1 MLDYDI
7 RQMYEDMEI
16 RLIQSMKRNLQRHL
30 DEEDETGFKYPQWQ
44 AMKLKELKRYQRQNK
59 DIVGHDTKGFSSS
72 ISKYLKREL
81 REGSYNAIKQNRE
94 AMGDKY
100 KANKRLSNSF
110 FKINDKKV
118 NALINSVNNDL
129 KTANRAVLRMTND
142 QYRKVIFQSQLYV
155 ANGVMTPKQAID
167 AANKEFL
174 RRGLN
179 VIEYKDG
186 KRVNIA
192 SYSQMAVRT
201 AGQRATLMGEGA
213 ARKKLKQHLIQISAH
228 GTSCE
233 LCIPWQGKVLIDDV
247 YSGGSKKDGKYTLLS
262 EAMDQGLFH
271 PNCKHGISTYFGG
284 KDDISDINASFANGK
299 DGHESDAAYQDDM
312 NYINRKIREYQRLE
326 VGSLDETNVK
336 TYRKERMKWQR
347 KKEKIKK
354 TPVYNPLD
362 NIAIQKMQERSNNI
376 FKNMNL
382 LEKTM
387 MADYTTGGYKT
398 INSYLIGKHKPN
410 DVMFMNKE
418 IEVIDNLM
426 SKSTIDSNIIA
437 YRGTKA
443 AHYASYKVG
452 DEFIEDVYYSTSLKQ
467 STAEEFAFKY
477 KGMNDNGEVYDNSM
491 MVEIRVPKDTKGLY
505 IGENGDYRQEYELIL
520 SRKLKYK
527 VISKTEHKIIL
538 EIIGGSK

>member
-16 RLIQSMKRNLQRHL
+16 RLIQSMKRNLQLHL

-44 AMKLKELKRYQRQNK
+44 AMKLKELKKYQRQNK
-59 DIVGHDTKGFSSS
+59 DIVGHDTKGFSTS

-81 REGSYNAIKQNRE
+81 REGSYNAIKQSRE

-118 NALINSVNNDL
+118 NTLINSVNNDL

-155 ANGVMTPKQAID
+155 ANGVMTPAQAID
-167 AANKEFL
+167 AANKDFL

-192 SYSQMAVRT
+192 SYSQMAIRT
-201 AGQRATLMGEGA
+201 AGQRATLIGEGA

-247 YSGGSKKDGKYTLLS
+247 YSGGSSKDGKYTLLS

-271 PNCKHGISTYFGG
+271 PNCRHGISTYFGG

-336 TYRKERMKWQR
+336 TYRKKR
-347 KKEKIKK
+347 KQWEKKKVELEQPKDNKKVNIKFNLPDDNSKFTNTIKENIEILANEYKTPLKEVSYTSAKK
-354 TPVYNPLD
+354 TLRTGEAGSVDSITGTKLIIGQATKENIYHEFAHTLASEHRYKLLNENTEFWEELIKIRKD
-362 NIAIQKMQERSNNI
+362 YYKEVRNIDKKSLGGTGFNRLEALNKIAI
-376 FKNMNL
+376 
-382 LEKTM
+382 
-387 MADYTTGGYKT
+387 TT
-398 INSYLIGKHKPN
+398 
-410 DVMFMNKE
+410 DNKYFDTS
-418 IEVIDNLM
+418 I
-426 SKSTIDSNIIA
+426 
-437 YRGTKA
+437 
-443 AHYASYKVG
+443 
-452 DEFIEDVYYSTSLKQ
+452 DEFL
-467 STAEEFAFKY
+467 AEGFTYAKLG
-477 KGMNDNGEVYDNSM
+477 KTNSPYAK
-491 MVEIRVPKDTKGLY
+491 R
-505 IGENGDYRQEYELIL
+505 
-520 SRKLKYK
+520 
-527 VISKTEHKIIL
+527 IL
-538 EIIGGSK
+538 ELVDKYFKKK

>member
-59 DIVGHDTKGFSSS
+59 DIVGHDTKGFSTSV
-72 ISKYLKREL
+72 SKYLKNEL
-81 REGSYNAIKQNRE
+81 REGSYNAIKQSRE

-129 KTANRAVLRMTND
+129 KTANKAVLRMTND

-155 ANGVMTPKQAID
+155 ANGVMTPAQAID
-167 AANKEFL
+167 AANKDFL

-201 AGQRATLMGEGA
+201 AGQRAMLMGEGA
-213 ARKKLKQHLIQISAH
+213 VRKKMKQHLIQISAH

-247 YSGGSKKDGKYTLLS
+247 YSGGSSKDGKYTLLS

-271 PNCKHGISTYFGG
+271 PNCRHGISTYFGG
-284 KDDISDINASFANGK
+284 KDDISDINASYANGK
-299 DGHESDAAYQDDM
+299 DGSESDAAYQDDM
-312 NYINRKIREYQRLE
+312 NYINRKIKEYQRLE
-326 VGSLDETNVK
+326 VGSLDETNVATYKAKKEEWQDKKNKLEKVKEIPQQKSNIEYDIK
-336 TYRKERMKWQR
+336 TSNEKLKNRLIENIERLTKEYNSPLEKVTTGTFKDFMASREGGYVIDYGKSMKINAFKEQIIYHEFAHTLADEQRYKLFGENKEFWEELIKIRKDYRKEVR
-347 KKEKIKK
+347 KLNKK
-354 TPVYNPLD
+354 SID
-362 NIAIQKMQERSNNI
+362 GDDDD
-376 FKNMNL
+376 FNL
-382 LEKTM
+382 LEALNDIKLSP
-387 MADYTTGGYKT
+387 D
-398 INSYLIGKHKPN
+398 NSYFETSI
-410 DVMFMNKE
+410 
-418 IEVIDNLM
+418 
-426 SKSTIDSNIIA
+426 
-437 YRGTKA
+437 
-443 AHYASYKVG
+443 
-452 DEFIEDVYYSTSLKQ
+452 DEFF
-467 STAEEFAFKY
+467 AEGFANGKLGITNSPYANRIVELVDKYFK
-477 KGMNDNGEVYDNSM
+477 KKRG
-491 MVEIRVPKDTKGLY
+491 
-505 IGENGDYRQEYELIL
+505 
-520 SRKLKYK
+520 
-527 VISKTEHKIIL
+527 
-538 EIIGGSK
+538 